1 MRTHDILINENTSQ
15 YLKKLVL
22 MKRAGI
28 ELNPIQKK
36 RLQESV
42 SMVSPTAHHNR
53 IVQLPKQIKEP
64 QSFDELDMDDEVNLD
79 ELDLDELI
87 MKEILREMG
96 YEEEEEEEIEM
107 EDIQGISD
115 DEFYEILDELE
126 II

>member
-36 RLQESV
+36 RLKESV
-42 SMVSPTAHHNR
+42 IMVSPTTLHNR
-53 IVQLPKQIKEP
+53 IVRPPQPIEEPKT
-64 QSFDELDMDDEVNLD
+64 FDELDMDDEVNLE
-79 ELDLDELI
+79 ELELYELI

-96 YEEEEEEEIEM
+96 YEEEEEEEM
-107 EDIQGISD
+107 EDIKGISD

>member
-22 MKRAGI
+22 MKQAGI

-42 SMVSPTAHHNR
+42 SMVSPIAIHNR
-53 IVQLPKQIKEP
+53 IVRAPQPIEEPKT
-64 QSFDELDMDDEVNLD
+64 FDELDMDDDVNF
-79 ELDLDELI
+79 EEFDLDELI

-96 YEEEEEEEIEM
+96 YEEEEEEEEM
-107 EDIQGISD
+107 EDIQGILD